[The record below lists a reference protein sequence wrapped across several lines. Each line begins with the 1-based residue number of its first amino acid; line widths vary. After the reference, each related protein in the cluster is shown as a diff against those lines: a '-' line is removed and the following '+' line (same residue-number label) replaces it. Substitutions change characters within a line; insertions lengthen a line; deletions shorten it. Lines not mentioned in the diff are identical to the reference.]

1 MSKHKFFQDQ
11 YQKTA
16 RVSRFAAVVELNQ
29 NEIDFAPSPGEAAS
43 YVSRGSPQG
52 HEVQHWLA
60 AEAQL
65 LAERKLTQVQGF
77 QNGINFPSNPILLVK
92 K

>member
-1 MSKHKFFQDQ
+1 MSNHKFPQDQ
-11 YQKTA
+11 IQKTTRA
-16 RVSRFAAVVELNQ
+16 SRLAAVVELNQ
-29 NEIDFAPSPGEAAS
+29 NEIDFAPSPGEAGS

-65 LAERKLTQVQGF
+65 LAKRKLTQVHGF
-77 QNGINFPSNPILLVK
+77 QNRINFPSKPIFLVK
-92 K
+92 Q

>member
-1 MSKHKFFQDQ
+1 MSKHKFSKDQ
-11 YQKTA
+11 NPKPA
-16 RVSRFAAVVELNQ
+16 RASRLAAVVE
-29 NEIDFAPSPGEAAS
+29 NEIDFAPPPGEAAS

-65 LAERKLTQVQGF
+65 LAERKLTQVHGF
-77 QNGINFPSNPILLVK
+77 QNRINFPSNPILLVK
-92 K
+92 Q